1 MVSHTAAAQSP
12 GGRHWARWWLAM
24 VPVALVLA
32 ALVWLAVVRARPAVA
47 WPEVLEAA
55 GERETLHGAGQLY
68 LTDGSEWQYALWA
81 LLGGP
86 GVSSSEGMLLQV
98 RPAAGQ
104 EETPGQLSE
113 ELQML
118 CQAMDYCGERGI
130 VTRLA
135 RGPENRTP
143 ARWEDIHGKP
153 VLMVDLA
160 GQSIADEEAAY
171 PDQVQVY
178 VDPDTMLVSRLKLF
192 MVEAGSPALRG
203 LCDYR
208 YDEPLP
214 PGFGERKD

>member
-1 MVSHTAAAQSP
+1 VSRRPAAQSA
-12 GGRHWARWWLAM
+12 GGRHWTRWWVAM
-24 VPVALVLA
+24 VPVALALA

-55 GERETLHGAGQLY
+55 GERETVHGVAQLY
-68 LTDGSEWQYALWA
+68 LMDGSEWQYALWA
-81 LLGGP
+81 RIGGP

-98 RPAAGQ
+98 RPAPGE
-104 EETPGQLSE
+104 EETPGRLSE

-118 CQAMDYCGERGI
+118 CRAMDYCGEAGI

-143 ARWEDIHGKP
+143 ARREAIRGKP

-160 GQSIADEEAAY
+160 GESIGDEEAAY
-171 PDQVQVY
+171 PDRVQVY

-192 MVEAGSPALRG
+192 MVEAGGPALRG

-214 PGFGERKD
+214 PGFGESKG